1 MPDVYQSFKN
11 STAVTA
17 SASTALF
24 SGLAALASMGQNSYM
39 SGTMTTVAIVGVVGT
54 VISSTLSSE
63 NYRPSIRGKIMGGIT
78 GAFTGAVITALAAGG
93 AVIADEESRTST
105 SFSNREPTEYNITL
119 N

>member
-17 SASTALF
+17 SASTALL

-39 SGTMTTVAIVGVVGT
+39 SGTMTTVAVIGVIGT
-54 VISSTLSSE
+54 VISSILSSE
-63 NYRPSIRGKIMGGIT
+63 NDRPSTRGKVMGGII
-78 GAFTGAVITALAAGG
+78 GVFTGAVITTLAACG
-93 AVIADEESRTST
+93 AVIADEQSRAST
-105 SFSNREPTEYNITL
+105 TFSSRELSEYHITL